1 MELREYLNVLEARE
15 ELRVVKAPVDVSL
28 EVAEILRR
36 VAKGGPALL
45 FTNLKGFP
53 GWRLVGNL
61 FSKEDRL
68 LTALNVS
75 KLEDAGSRLVSLMRG
90 PPPLTLSDKL
100 RTLGQVLDAGKVTP
114 KKGKPK
120 WREVE
125 LTLEQL
131 PALKTWPKDA
141 GRFLTFPVVI
151 TKDPDT
157 GIHHAGVYRMQIM
170 GERKAGMHW
179 HVHKRGA
186 NYQQKR
192 WEREEPVEVAVA
204 IGVDPA
210 LAFTAVAPVP
220 EGLDS
225 YLFAGMIS
233 GRPMKLSE
241 GPTTGLLIPS
251 DAEVVLEGRV
261 PPNVFE
267 VEGPFGDHMGYYTP
281 PKPFPV
287 FELERAYVREDP
299 IFHATVVGHPELE
312 DGVLGKGVE
321 RVFLPLIRT
330 IFPEV
335 VDVNLPKYGLFHGL
349 AIISIRKRYPGQ
361 AKQVAMGLL
370 GVGQFSLTKI
380 VVVVDHD
387 VNVHD
392 LNQVMYAVAST
403 VDPQR
408 DVAIL
413 ENCVADELDHASVGE
428 RVGGK
433 MIVDAT
439 RKLREEVG
447 REWPEPVAPDP
458 EVARL
463 VDERWGEYGIEG

>member
-1 MELREYLNVLEARE
+1 MDLREYLKALDEKG
-15 ELRVVKAPVDVSL
+15 ELRVVEAEADVNL

-36 VAKGGPALL
+36 VARGGPALL
-45 FTNLKGFP
+45 FTKLKGFP
-53 GWRLVGNL
+53 GWRLAGNL
-61 FSKEDRL
+61 FSKLDRISI
-68 LTALNVS
+68 ALNARP
-75 KLEDAGSRLVSLMRG
+75 LEKAGERLVSVMKG
-90 PPPLTLSDKL
+90 PPPLSTIQKL
-100 RTLGQVLDAGKVTP
+100 KALGQLVDAGKVTP
-114 KKGKPK
+114 KRSKPLWK
-120 WREVE
+120 ESE
-125 LTLEQL
+125 LSLEDL

-141 GRFLTFPVVI
+141 GRFLTFPVVV
-151 TKDPDT
+151 TRDPET
-157 GIHHAGVYRMQIM
+157 GIHHLGVYRMQIM
-170 GERKAGMHW
+170 GKNLAGMHW

-186 NYQQKR
+186 SYYDKR
-192 WEREEPVEVAVA
+192 REKGEPIEVAVA

-225 YLFAGMIS
+225 YMFAGLIS
-233 GRPMKLSE
+233 GRPAKVSE
-241 GPTTGLLIPS
+241 SPINGLLVPAE
-251 DAEVVLEGRV
+251 AEVLIEGKV
-261 PPNVFE
+261 PPDRLE

-287 FELERAYVREDP
+287 FEVERIYVRDDP

-312 DGVLGKGVE
+312 DGVIGKGVE
-321 RVFLPLIRT
+321 RVFLPLIKT
-330 IFPEV
+330 LLPEV

-349 AIISIRKRYPGQ
+349 AIVSIRKRYPGH

-370 GVGQFSLTKI
+370 GLGQFSLTKM

-387 VNVHD
+387 VDVHD

-408 DVAIL
+408 DVSII

-439 RKLREEVG
+439 RKLKEEIG

-458 EVARL
+458 EVSRL
-463 VDERWGEYGIEG
+463 VDERWGEYGIN